1 LIQSTLTGAI
11 SGILSDTRVL
21 ICRPEPAASELAS
34 ALASMGAECKILPTL
49 AISPLEIS
57 PADRQKIMNLDR
69 YQHVIVTSQHAAK
82 LGLEHIDEYWPQ
94 FPAEQNWFAMGR
106 KTAKHLDAADIN
118 LTSPDKDLSSETL
131 LLQTKLKQV
140 KSQKVLIL
148 KGVEGRDLL
157 QQQLEKQG
165 ALVDT
170 IELYQRRCPEYDT
183 AHIQKSVQAYDPDY
197 IIALSG
203 ETLLNLLS
211 LSKQANISLA
221 SYSFIL
227 SSRRVANIALEQ
239 GIKSNIIP
247 DNLMPIDII
256 RCIAKVK
263 RTTHNDAG

>member
-1 LIQSTLTGAI
+1 LNHSALTGAI
-11 SGILSDTRVL
+11 SGILSDTRIL
-21 ICRPEPAASELAS
+21 ICRPEPSASELAS
-34 ALASMGAECKILPTL
+34 ALASMGAECKVLPTL

-57 PADRQKIMNLDR
+57 PTDRQKIMNLDH

-82 LGLEHIDEYWPQ
+82 LGLEQIDEYWPQ
-94 FPAEQNWFAMGR
+94 FPAEQNWFAIGR
-106 KTAKHLDAADIN
+106 KTAKQLNAVDLN
-118 LTSPDKDLSSETL
+118 LIAPDTDLSSETL
-131 LLQTKLKQV
+131 LLQTELKKV
-140 KSQKVLIL
+140 NKQKVLIL
-148 KGVEGRDLL
+148 KGAEGRDLL

-170 IELYQRRCPEYDT
+170 VALYKRRCPHYDT
-183 AHIQKSVQAYDPDY
+183 AHIQKSVQAFDPNY

-211 LSKQANISLA
+211 LSKQADISLN

-227 SSRRVANIALEQ
+227 SSRRVANIALEH
-239 GIKSNIIP
+239 GIKSNNIP

-263 RTTHNDAG
+263 RIKQNDAG